1 MNSEEKIVSLSIF
14 DLSPNENQPRKH
26 FDQEL
31 IQSLSESIKKYGILQ
46 PILVRKVED
55 SYEIIAG
62 ERRWRAAK
70 SLGLRHVPVI
80 VKEIGDLE
88 LAQVALVENIQRE
101 NLNSIEEAKAFKS
114 LIEEHKLTQEEIA
127 SVIGKS
133 RSHIANTVRLLNL
146 DEQVKTLIIENKLTS
161 GHGRTIL
168 GLNNFEQQIEVAM
181 VIIESSL
188 SVRETE
194 NLVRRYNNVVLKKV
208 EVQDLLLKSLEDRLR
223 DNLGTKVSIIKGKK
237 KGKIEIEYYSEQELE
252 RIIELIGG

>member
-70 SLGLRHVPVI
+70 SLGLRYVPVI

>member
-70 SLGLRHVPVI
+70 SLGLRYVPVI

-88 LAQVALVENIQRE
+88 LA
-101 NLNSIEEAKAFKS
+101 
-114 LIEEHKLTQEEIA
+114 
-127 SVIGKS
+127 
-133 RSHIANTVRLLNL
+133 
-146 DEQVKTLIIENKLTS
+146 
-161 GHGRTIL
+161 
-168 GLNNFEQQIEVAM
+168 
-181 VIIESSL
+181 
-188 SVRETE
+188 
-194 NLVRRYNNVVLKKV
+194 
-208 EVQDLLLKSLEDRLR
+208 
-223 DNLGTKVSIIKGKK
+223 
-237 KGKIEIEYYSEQELE
+237 
-252 RIIELIGG
+252 